1 MFRPDITGT
10 VDWALKARYPFALDF
25 FCQYRMISFLVEI
38 RFVLANVY
46 TIRLRMS
53 LEADTALV

>member
-1 MFRPDITGT
+1 MFRPDITET
-10 VDWALKARYPFALDF
+10 VDWALKARYPFVLDCF
-25 FCQYRMISFLVEI
+25 YQYRMISFLVEI
-38 RFVLANVY
+38 RFVLANFY